1 MRTFGDEISGNRRR
15 GCQFSPEAKGAMLG
29 MLHAG
34 ASAGAVAREFRTTH
48 STVLKLRDRFK
59 NDNTVKYKERQGRP
73 SMLTKTE
80 KRYII
85 RMASKDRSITWAA
98 LVGSVDTR
106 VSKSTVRRVVRT
118 HYKRK
123 WKAMDRVEL
132 TPESARIRLQWARYW
147 LPRIEDLMEIICS
160 DETTIQNASSNPNV
174 YLFRRSSEKY
184 RKDLVNR
191 KDHVKPSISL
201 MYWGGIWKTGR
212 TPLVLM
218 HRDENAP
225 RRGYSS
231 ISYQL
236 ALEEGL
242 LPLYDGTRRFQQD
255 NAKIHVS
262 NSSMT
267 WLMEHAIELLDWPPH
282 SPDISPIENLWSLLK
297 ARIRSRYPYLNSL
310 LKTDANIEE
319 LKRCAQVV
327 WRDIDQSLIRGL
339 MESLPNRLR
348 AVIRARGWYTK
359 Y

>member
-1 MRTFGDEISGNRRR
+1 MRTFGVEISGNRRR
-15 GCQFSPEAKGAMLG
+15 GQQFSPEAKGAMLG
-29 MLHAG
+29 MLCAG
-34 ASAGAVAREFRTTH
+34 ASLRAVAREFKTTH
-48 STVLKLRDRFK
+48 STVSKLRNRFK
-59 NDNTVKYKERQGRP
+59 DDHTTDYKARKGRP
-73 SMLTKTE
+73 SVLTKAE

-85 RMASKDRSITWAA
+85 RLASKDRSITWSA

-123 WKAMDRVEL
+123 WKAMDRIEL
-132 TPESARIRLQWARYW
+132 TPENARIRLQWARYW
-147 LPRIEDLMEIICS
+147 LPKIEELMEIICS

-184 RKDLVNR
+184 HKDLVNR

-242 LPLYDGTRRFQQD
+242 LPYYDGTRRFQQD
-255 NAKIHVS
+255 NAGIHVS
-262 NSSMT
+262 NSSIT
-267 WLMEHAIELLDWPPH
+267 WLLEHAIELLDWPPH
-282 SPDISPIENLWSLLK
+282 SPDMSPIENLWSLLK
-297 ARIRSRYPYLNSL
+297 ARLRSRYPYLSRL
-310 LKTDANIEE
+310 SRTDVNIEE
-319 LKRCAQVV
+319 LKRYVQVV
-327 WRDIDQSLIRGL
+327 WREFDQGLIRGL